1 MNEFFKTRSEC
12 FLYLKRLYD
21 FYAEDQESG
30 ESEWG
35 GLDEN
40 DISIG
45 NSELR
50 RTWFKFLDL
59 PDIRNQHDD
68 DWQYFF
74 FSWNLLYLNLNNLN
88 NSTCDENNFVIP
100 EKNSFELEF
109 SFTVYE
115 RKIGNYEYEFGTFAT
130 EDQIANNEEEI
141 MGDYRD
147 YWDFGVDFE
156 TTRSDIENLEL
167 DRIRKSG
174 TRTVT
179 PYPYW
184 G

>member
-21 FYAEDQESG
+21 FYEEYQESG
-30 ESEWG
+30 KSEWG
-35 GLDEN
+35 GLDED

-45 NSELR
+45 NSELV
-50 RTWFKFLDL
+50 RTWFHFLDQ
-59 PDIRNQHDD
+59 PDIKKQHDD

-74 FSWNLLYLNLNNLN
+74 FSWNLLRLNLDDLNNL
-88 NSTCDENNFVIP
+88 TCYENNFDIP
-100 EKNSFELEF
+100 ERNSFEMEF
-109 SFTVYE
+109 SFTLYL
-115 RKIGNYEYEFGTFAT
+115 RRRGRYEYEFETFTT
-130 EDQIANNEEEI
+130 ESQIFNNEEEI

-147 YWDFGVDFE
+147 YWDFSPDFE
-156 TTRSDIENLEL
+156 TVRHDIENLEL

-179 PYPYW
+179 PYPW
-184 G
+184 